1 MHPWII
7 IACIYSTQSVFSDV
21 IDYTDIYFK
30 FCRVADGGLF
40 CSMLSYYDPS
50 PLCFHSTVFWVFSFS
65 FCTVTFCVFACLPST
80 WLIWWQCLQGSMDR
94 LLYMKTCHILPQN
107 WKEKIRMHILAQKK
121 MKPLFYRTNKICIV
135 TLHFKTKDST
145 TIATMMMK
153 CTVYIIIFQIIV
165 WLIFFCC
172 KMRIKMKCPWQVSF
186 FWVQTFFRW
195 FQHWLSVF
203 L

>member
-1 MHPWII
+1 MSIPLVAVHCLLLQERGLMTTSKCVTHIQNTNSI
-7 IACIYSTQSVFSDV
+7 QIQTSLNVFTVNICNVLRHIASLDNNSLYIGYSTHNVFSDV
-21 IDYTDIYFK
+21 IGYTDIYFK

-121 MKPLFYRTNKICIV
+121 MKLV
-135 TLHFKTKDST
+135 L
-145 TIATMMMK
+145 
-153 CTVYIIIFQIIV
+153 
-165 WLIFFCC
+165 
-172 KMRIKMKCPWQVSF
+172 
-186 FWVQTFFRW
+186 
-195 FQHWLSVF
+195 
-203 L
+203 